1 MLDQAGTHRIEK
13 IEDKFLDLEE
23 DYDNEHK
30 RTDKKMLKM
39 EKLSKKYV
47 EKLNDQLQRLI
58 AFVEENNRKQT

>member
-23 DYDNEHK
+23 DYDNEQK

-47 EKLNDQLQRLI
+47 EKLNDQL
-58 AFVEENNRKQT
+58 